1 MLLRKKCYV
10 RANQAPFI
18 DKHINKLCISL
29 IRQAKKQF
37 FSNRNTHDVTD
48 NKTF

>member
-1 MLLRKKCYV
+1 MLLQKKCYV

-18 DKHINKLCISL
+18 DKHINKPCVSL
-29 IRQAKKQF
+29 IRQAKKQ